1 MNTIMLTEMAPKLQR
16 WHVVTIVRI
25 EIDGF
30 PDTRAFDDI
39 VILLRDAFFS
49 LGLRARVTVN
59 EFCEEGVNLIIGAN
73 VIDRIAYSNRPE
85 LPSNSV
91 ILNLE
96 QVSVD
101 CPWMSESY
109 IRLLQSYP
117 VWDYSLRNLDNLRND
132 FHVGRGTFLPIGYSK
147 SLTRICSASTQDI
160 DILSYGMLSSRR
172 EQVLEKLYRA
182 GAKLEILNGVY
193 GIDRD
198 NFIARSKLVLNLH
211 IFEFPSVAEIV
222 RLSFLLSNHKAIVS
236 ECNDTTAMESEI
248 RRCVFTAQYSGLVEA
263 CEYLLTNEQ
272 KRKELETIGFNIFSG
287 RNQVEYLQTAI
298 VGTIW

>member
-160 DILSYGMLSSRR
+160 DILFYGMLSSRR